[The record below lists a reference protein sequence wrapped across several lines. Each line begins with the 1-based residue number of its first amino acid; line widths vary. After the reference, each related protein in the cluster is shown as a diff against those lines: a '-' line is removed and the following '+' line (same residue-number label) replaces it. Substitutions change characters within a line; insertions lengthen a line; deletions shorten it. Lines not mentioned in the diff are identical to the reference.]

1 MIITLICGVKVR
13 RYHLNSLNHCEACH
27 LSKTTKQFPETQ
39 VQVKE
44 IPKYLEPRVSSSS
57 YASQEVELLTCRF

>member
-13 RYHLNSLNHCEACH
+13 RYHLNSLYHCEACH
-27 LSKTTKQFPETQ
+27 LSKTAKEFPETQ

-44 IPKYLEPRVSSSS
+44 IPIYLEPRVSS
-57 YASQEVELLTCRF
+57 